1 MSSSPNCFSKWPAI
15 SVTLWLTGLWLLA
28 PSAVLA
34 ATDPAGVWEGALKG
48 PAGELSIVFNLHRD
62 GGKWAAEMDFP
73 AQGVSGLSL
82 PNVRVDGAVIGFTL
96 PGPGNPHYAGKLS
109 EDGKGISGTF
119 TQSGISLPLDLKWKS
134 EPRAV
139 ESAPP
144 AQNTGDVQVLEGVWE
159 GVLAEGGNQLRARF
173 TFTRNAG
180 GSITGTFDSMDQG
193 ASQLPVTSITRTGDT
208 VTLALKVLAASYQGR
223 LNKDASAMTGSW
235 NQAGVSQPLTMQR
248 RLRSAPPPTPP
259 VAMQRG
265 SSVVSPEVSPDRR
278 IVFRILAPQAKTLGL
293 RTSDIPGLPRAGP
306 AFAKDEDG
314 VWSATIG
321 PVEPGAYRYTFTVD
335 GVSTLDPRNSAAAE
349 CNAWSLVYVPG
360 AEFMETANVPHGK
373 VASVTYYST
382 ALSHFQRM
390 HVYTPPGYET
400 GRGKYPVFYLLHG
413 SGHCDDSWT
422 AVGRAGF
429 ILDNLI
435 AAKKAQPMIVVTPA
449 SYTDA
454 FAEDFVTGIMP
465 YVEKNYRA
473 LTDRAHRAIAGLSM
487 GGGQTLDISMSHLD
501 RFAYV
506 GVFSAGVFS
515 YGPWP
520 MPSPEWVKQHAN
532 MLDDAAL
539 KPGLKLLWFGTGTD
553 DSTIPTTKATIEMLR
568 KHGFAPVFRESPG
581 GHTWINWRN
590 YLNEFAPQLFQ

>member
-1 MSSSPNCFSKWPAI
+1 MSSPPNCFSKWPAI
-15 SVTLWLTGLWLLA
+15 SVTLWLAGLWLLV
-28 PSAVLA
+28 PTAVPA
-34 ATDPAGVWEGALKG
+34 ATNPAGVWEGALKG

-62 GGKWAAEMDFP
+62 GGKWVAEMDFS
-73 AQGVSGLSL
+73 AQGVSGLPL
-82 PNVRVDGAVIGFTL
+82 ANVKVDGAAIGFTL

-109 EDGKGISGTF
+109 ADGKDISGTF
-119 TQSGISLPLDLKWKS
+119 FQGGMSLPLDLKWKS
-134 EPRAV
+134 EPRAGEKV
-139 ESAPP
+139 AP
-144 AQNTGDVQVLEGVWE
+144 AKNAGDIQVLEGVWE
-159 GVLAEGGNQLRARF
+159 GVLAEGGNQLRARL
-173 TFTRNAG
+173 TFTRTADG
-180 GSITGTFDSMDQG
+180 GITATFDSMDQG

-208 VTLALKVLAASYQGR
+208 VTVVLKVLAASYVGK
-223 LNKDASAMTGSW
+223 LNKDASAMTGAW

-248 RLRSAPPPTPP
+248 RLRSAPPPTPAP
-259 VAMQRG
+259 GMQRR

-293 RTSDIPGLPRAGP
+293 RTSDIPGLPSASL
-306 AFAKDEDG
+306 AFAKDADG

-321 PVEPGAYRYTFTVD
+321 PVDPGAYRYTFMVD
-335 GVSTLDPRNSAAAE
+335 GVSTLDPRNPAAAE
-349 CNAWSLVYVPG
+349 CDAWSLVYVPG
-360 AEFMETANVPHGK
+360 AEFMETANVPHGT
-373 VASVTYYST
+373 VASVTYYSR

-400 GRGKYPVFYLLHG
+400 GGGKYPVLYLLHG

-422 AVGRAGF
+422 SVGRAGF

-435 AAKKAQPMIVVTPA
+435 AAKKAQPMVVAMPA
-449 SYTDA
+449 SYTDG
-454 FAEDFVTGIMP
+454 FAEDFVNSIMP

-520 MPSPEWVKQHAN
+520 MPSPEWVERHAN

-553 DSTIPTTKATIEMLR
+553 DSTIPTTRATIEMLK
-568 KHGFAPVFRESPG
+568 KHGFTPFFRESPG
-581 GHTWINWRN
+581 GHTWTNWRN
-590 YLNEFAPQLFQ
+590 YLKEFAPQLFQ